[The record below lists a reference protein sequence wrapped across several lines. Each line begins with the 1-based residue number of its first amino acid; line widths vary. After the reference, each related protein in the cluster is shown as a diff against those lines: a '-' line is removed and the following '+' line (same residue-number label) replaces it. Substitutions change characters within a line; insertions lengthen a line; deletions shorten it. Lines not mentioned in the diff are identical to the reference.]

1 MSSRSTSWRPFVG
14 DDGARMSEDTSQLGL
29 RAIVAYKLAKAG
41 AELVL
46 AALLV
51 AVLIGGAEARAHDL
65 IDLLGRH
72 LTGAWSLE
80 LTALVARVASPHSVE
95 LAIVAL
101 ALDGALTL
109 GEGWAL
115 YRQFSWAPW
124 IVVVTTGSII
134 PFELFEL
141 ARHPR
146 TGRVVIVALNAM
158 IVAYLAT
165 RAARSTGR

>member
-1 MSSRSTSWRPFVG
+1 
-14 DDGARMSEDTSQLGL
+14 MSEDTSQLGL

-46 AALLV
+46 SALLM
-51 AVLIGGAEARAHDL
+51 AVLVVGAESRAQEVA
-65 IDLLGRH
+65 DLLGRH
-72 LTGAWSLE
+72 LTGAWSLAV
-80 LTALVARVASPHSVE
+80 TALVAHVATPRSVE

-115 YRQFSWAPW
+115 YRRFAWAPW
-124 IVVVTTGSII
+124 IVVVTTGSMI

-141 ARHPR
+141 AHHPR

-158 IVAYLAT
+158 IVAYLAA
-165 RAARSTGR
+165 RAVRSTER